1 MIDNEEKAKGSFEED
16 WDILPPKT
24 IPDPKAKKPAD
35 WVDEEK
41 IDDPEDVKPE
51 GYDDIPE
58 LIVDPE
64 ATKPSD
70 WDDEMDGEW
79 EAPKIKNPE
88 WNGEWK
94 AKKIANPDYKGPWVH
109 PSIANPEYYEDKE
122 IYIYKDL
129 AYIGLD
135 LWQVKSGTIFDNF
148 IITDSVDAAKEH
160 GKKHW
165 EKFKNKEKDAKK
177 KLEDEEKKKS
187 EEEAKKNADDNIVPP
202 VADFDSEGFDTDHDE
217 L

>member
-1 MIDNEEKAKGSFEED
+1 MKSLYGFVIIIIISCVVIYHIIFSLYLTSFFSVKES
-16 WDILPPKT
+16 
-24 IPDPKAKKPAD
+24 
-35 WVDEEK
+35 
-41 IDDPEDVKPE
+41 IDDPTDVKPE

-64 ATKPSD
+64 ATKPDD

-88 WNGEWK
+88 YKGEWRPK
-94 AKKIANPDYKGPWVH
+94 RIANPDYKGPWVH
-109 PSIANPEYYEDKE
+109 PKIDNPDYYEDKE
-122 IYIYKDL
+122 IYLVSDL
-129 AYIGLD
+129 GAIGLD

-148 IITDSVDAAKEH
+148 FVSDSIDAAKEH

-165 EKFKNKEKDAKK
+165 EKYKSKEKDAKK
-177 KLEDEEKKKS
+177 KLDDEEAKKH
-187 EEEAKKNADDNIVPP
+187 EEEAKKNADNVPPPP
-202 VADFDSEGFDTDHDE
+202 VADFDSDSFEGDHDE